1 MNNQR
6 QLSKV
11 SIHDLSSR
19 FKSKREMHTFLSNDG
34 HAYLPKLESIN
45 IEFMKAVITGRKE
58 VRALLDFELLV
69 RKKRCNQSISCSID

>member
-11 SIHDLSSR
+11 SIHVLSSR